1 MQRKVSRCQ
10 VNVVYKIQCIRTNKS
25 LGYLGQLAVNYTAS
39 VVVLSVFER
48 AFLSSSMFPLFTLQS
63 VTAIISLD

>member
-1 MQRKVSRCQ
+1 MS
-10 VNVVYKIQCIRTNKS
+10 INKP
-25 LGYLGQLAVNYTAS
+25 LRYLGQLAVNYTAS

-48 AFLSSSMFPLFTLQS
+48 AFLSPSMFPLSTLQS